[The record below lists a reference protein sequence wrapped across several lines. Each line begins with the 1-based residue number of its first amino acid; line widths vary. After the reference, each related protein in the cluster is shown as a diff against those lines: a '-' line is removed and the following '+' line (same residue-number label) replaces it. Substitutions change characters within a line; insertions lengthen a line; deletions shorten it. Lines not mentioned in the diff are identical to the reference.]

1 MELKE
6 SKGKCMAF
14 SKSFKA
20 LIAALF
26 FCLVLASCGESNEG
40 ASQTPDTP
48 EVEPTEQPT
57 PIVVPTP
64 TPSGEVDN
72 LDIQTKPLVVIP
84 DSPPPSTLQIDD
96 IVIGQGPQVL
106 SGDFLI
112 MDYVGVSYS
121 TGLQFDASWDR
132 GQPFPFELGAGRVIK
147 GWDEGIAGMAVGGRR
162 TLTIPPELAYGE
174 TGSGSGSIGPNETLV
189 FTVDLLASVPQSLKK
204 PTVEV
209 QEVAP
214 EGLTFEDA
222 ILGSGSTVIPGSILY
237 IHYVGVAQSSGE
249 QFDSSWDRGRSEFIG
264 FISGA
269 GNVIEGLDQG
279 MIGMKVGGRRTI
291 VIPSSLAYGE
301 NGAGNGL
308 IAPNETLIFTVDLLG
323 IASTR

>member
-1 MELKE
+1 MTV
-6 SKGKCMAF
+6 AV
-14 SKSFKA
+14 
-20 LIAALF
+20 F
-26 FCLVLASCGESNEG
+26 FFLVLASCGESVEE
-40 ASQTPDTP
+40 ASEKQDTP
-48 EVEPTEQPT
+48 EVEPTEQAT

-64 TPSGEVDN
+64 TPAGEVDN
-72 LDIQTKPLVVIP
+72 LDIQTKPLVTIP

-96 IVIGQGPQVL
+96 IVVGQGPIVS
-106 SGDFLI
+106 SGDFLL

-174 TGSGSGSIGPNETLV
+174 TGSGSGSIAPNETLV
-189 FTVDLLASVPQSLKK
+189 FTVDLLASVPQSLDK

-209 QEVAP
+209 PEFAP
-214 EGLTFEDA
+214 DGLVFEDA
-222 ILGSGSTVIPGSILY
+222 ILGNGSTVMPGSVVY

-279 MIGMKVGGRRTI
+279 MIGMNVGGRRTI